1 MNKLMEVK
9 EYTDK
14 ANNLFISINQSIA
27 YIKHLIANDRIVTSQ
42 DTVLIEEDLE
52 KVKLIIKELEQC
64 NLVSKS
70 QLEELKEK
78 RETYYMIIDAMRR
91 RNFKKTN

>member
-1 MNKLMEVK
+1 MEVK
-9 EYTDK
+9 EYIDK

-52 KVKLIIKELEQC
+52 KVNLIIKELEQC

>member
-1 MNKLMEVK
+1 MEVK